1 MKELIELI
9 VRHLVDQ
16 PDAVMIREVD
26 TERGVTFELS
36 VAPEDVGKVIGKGG
50 RTVKSIRNVV
60 VAASFPDRKNVSI
73 EIV

>member
-1 MKELIELI
+1 MKESIELI

-60 VAASFPDRKNVSI
+60 VAASFPERKNVSI

>member
-16 PDAVMIREVD
+16 PDEVKVREVE

-36 VAPEDVGKVIGKGG
+36 VAPDDVGKVIGKGG
-50 RTVKSIRNVV
+50 RTVKSIRTVV

>member
-60 VAASFPDRKNVSI
+60 VAASFPERKNVSI